1 MKKPLFSIVIPCYNV
16 EKYLEGAIQSVL
28 VQSFKD
34 WEIIL
39 IDDGSKDS
47 TATIIE
53 SYAKID
59 SRIHSYFQM
68 NKGVSEA
75 RNLGIKYASGKY
87 VYFFDADDIIDNGL
101 LTYLANLLFEES
113 PDLIVFGYRKV
124 DSNKKVI
131 RRRTP
136 KENRLYKGDKALGN
150 LLLAL
155 EDNELFNPPWNK
167 LYKLDIII
175 QNKISF
181 SALTLGEDAV
191 FNYCFFR
198 KLNTIYSVAKP
209 LYTYV
214 TMRNGSATKRQNKFQ
229 LLVFNTLNEQKKIT
243 MNKFGLNTDMVY
255 ETASIVACYDL
266 MKRAFLQRDSLK
278 STVTNMKKIRKQSIV
293 KYGFWGTILRCSIKN
308 KIKLFLIYHIQLFKF
323 ILCLQLLYLKLLR
336 INEYV
341 KHM

>member
-1 MKKPLFSIVIPCYNV
+1 MKEPLFSIVIPCYNV

-136 KENRLYKGDKALGN
+136 KENRLYKGDKALGS
-150 LLLAL
+150 LLGAVRHHGFIPWDDGADVMLTRPNY
-155 EDNELFNPPWNK
+155 ERIKKIFSSMEESKFGFINENHPGYYYGFSK
-167 LYKLDIII
+167 LY
-175 QNKISF
+175 NKKTWVK
-181 SALTLGEDAV
+181 TLSPLG
-191 FNYCFFR
+191 
-198 KLNTIYSVAKP
+198 SV
-209 LYTYV
+209 
-214 TMRNGSATKRQNKFQ
+214 
-229 LLVFNTLNEQKKIT
+229 
-243 MNKFGLNTDMVY
+243 
-255 ETASIVACYDL
+255 
-266 MKRAFLQRDSLK
+266 
-278 STVTNMKKIRKQSIV
+278 
-293 KYGFWGTILRCSIKN
+293 
-308 KIKLFLIYHIQLFKF
+308 
-323 ILCLQLLYLKLLR
+323 
-336 INEYV
+336 
-341 KHM
+341 